1 MVTRVGRNDPCP
13 CGSGKKYKHCCMNA
27 GNGRN
32 AHAQAANEPAA
43 FSIPDAIRAGMQYQV
58 TGKLSEAEAL
68 YMHVLRTNPDNAEA
82 LQLLGTVAYQA
93 GQYERAVELI
103 AKAILIEP
111 GIPNYYSNLGSAYGA
126 LNRLDDAILC
136 FKSAL
141 AIDPDYAEGYNK
153 LGIALLS
160 LGKPVEAVANF
171 ERAVVIDADFLDA
184 YNNLGIAA
192 QELGQIDKAIA
203 GYRQMLRLQPENG
216 VALHLIAALTGERT
230 DGAPSQYV
238 AQVFDRYAGTFDAK
252 LTQELHYTIPEQ
264 LVALARQYAANTGQ
278 WDVLDLGC
286 GTGLVGAAI
295 ASYARKLV
303 GVDLS
308 VNMLAK
314 AGERGLYQRTEC
326 MDLLTMMRGEA
337 ASSYDVVIA
346 ADVFIYVGKI
356 DEVVAE
362 AKRLL
367 RPGGL
372 LVFSAEALEV
382 LADAEADG
390 GNQPGYCLNPTGRFA
405 HSSRYLASLAKTNG
419 LRTLQIQAG
428 QGRLEQN
435 RPVPVWLTAFEA

>member
-13 CGSGKKYKHCCMNA
+13 CGSKKKYKHCCMIA
-27 GNGRN
+27 GNRRN
-32 AHAQAANEPAA
+32 AQVQAATEPAT
-43 FSIPDAIRAGMQYQV
+43 FDIPAAIQAGLQYQA

-68 YMHVLRTNPDNAEA
+68 YTQVLRTSPDNAEA

-93 GQYERAVELI
+93 GQYERAAELI

-111 GIPNYYSNLGSAYGA
+111 GIPNYYSNLGSAFGA
-126 LNRLDDAILC
+126 LQRQNDAIVC
-136 FKSAL
+136 FQTAL

-153 LGIALLS
+153 LGIAQLS
-160 LGKPVEAVANF
+160 LGNPAEAAANF
-171 ERAVVIDADFLDA
+171 ERAVAIDAGFLEA

-192 QELGQIDKAIA
+192 QEMGEIDRAVA
-203 GYRQMLRLQPENG
+203 SYRQVLRLQPGNG
-216 VALHLIAALTGERT
+216 VALHLIAALTGEGV

-238 AQVFDRYAGTFDAK
+238 AQVFDRYAESFDAK

-264 LVALARQYAANTGQ
+264 LVALARQCAAATEQ

-295 ASYARKLV
+295 APYARKLV

-314 AGERGLYQRTEC
+314 ARERGLYQRTEC
-326 MDLLTMMRGEA
+326 MDLLAMMRGED
-337 ASSYDVVIA
+337 ASTYDVVVA

-372 LVFSAEALEV
+372 FVFSVEALEAQV
-382 LADAEADG
+382 AADAAG
-390 GNQPGYCLNPTGRFA
+390 GNQQHYCLNPTGRFA
-405 HSSRYLASLAKTNG
+405 HSSRYLASLAEANVF
-419 LRTLQIQAG
+419 RVLQILEG

-435 RPVPVWLTAFEA
+435 LPVPVWLAVFKG